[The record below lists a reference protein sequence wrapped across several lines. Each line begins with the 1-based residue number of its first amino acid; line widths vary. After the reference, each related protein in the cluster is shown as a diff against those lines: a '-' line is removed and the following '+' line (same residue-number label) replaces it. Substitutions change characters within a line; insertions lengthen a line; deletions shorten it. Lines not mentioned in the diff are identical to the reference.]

1 MQVYFSARKAA
12 TAAQPASSDKFYD
25 ARGIVLTRV
34 QGPLA
39 MRLEAHGAAK
49 PGALKRRMMRE
60 LRRGAELAAPN
71 GQPTAGVV
79 AVLDWLEGA
88 PSPAYLV
95 HGLALTEELDDTVP
109 GTIPS
114 GRCRKCNW
122 VQKWYYGTPPCCP
135 G

>member
-12 TAAQPASSDKFYD
+12 TAAQAATGDKFYD

-39 MRLEAHGAAK
+39 MRLEAQGTSDAS
-49 PGALKRRMMRE
+49 ALKRRMMRE
-60 LRRGAELAAPN
+60 LRRAAQLAAPG
-71 GQPTAGVV
+71 GQPTAGVM
-79 AVLDWLEGA
+79 AVLDWLESA
-88 PSPAYLV
+88 PTPAHLV

-109 GTIPS
+109 GSIPS
-114 GRCRKCNW
+114 GNCRKCNW
-122 VQKWYYGTPPCCP
+122 IQKWYYGTPPCCP